1 MVEIEVRNLT
11 KKYKNF
17 TAVDHISFNVFKGE
31 VVGFIG
37 ANGAGKST
45 TIKMMT
51 GILTPDDGS
60 VTISGLNY
68 KKNRREI
75 LLKMGV
81 VFGQRS
87 VLCWDIPI
95 MESFKLFRDM
105 YRIPKSLFEDNL
117 EIFADILNISEYINK
132 PPRQLSLGQ
141 RMKADLAAALLYNPE
156 ILFLDEPTIGIDV
169 LAKSKMREFIQTINR
184 ERKTTIVI
192 TTHDMSD
199 IEALCEKTIIIDK
212 GKILYN
218 GTIQELILNYAD
230 SDGKYNLEEI
240 VKGIYEGD
248 YICKNMALQG

>member
-11 KKYKNF
+11 KKYKSF

-230 SDGKYNLEEI
+230 SDGKYHLEEI

-248 YICKNMALQG
+248 YICKNI

>member
-1 MVEIEVRNLT
+1 MEIEVRNLT

-248 YICKNMALQG
+248 YICKNI

>member
-117 EIFADILNISEYINK
+117 EILADILNISEYINK

-230 SDGKYNLEEI
+230 SDGKYHLEEI

-248 YICKNMALQG
+248 YICKNI

>member
-37 ANGAGKST
+37 ANGAGKSS

-248 YICKNMALQG
+248 YICKNI